1 MDEEEL
7 LKVRNNRA
15 HVNLKLGRY
24 DEAIQD
30 AESAL
35 QLSPDDEKALFRISR
50 ALYELGRFS
59 ESRSYLERLVERY
72 PENTAA
78 QDEIQRTKL
87 RIGEEKNATFNFRQM
102 IDSVGR
108 SVTLLDC
115 ATYVGPVAV
124 KESKGRGRGMFLTQ
138 DIKAGDL
145 LMCEKACAIQH
156 TSAADKNYASVL
168 LDVNSDRMTQGD
180 QASVISQIVNELYR
194 NPSKAPSIN
203 SVYSGSY
210 KTVKEIEVD
219 GEPIVDS

>member
-1 MDEEEL
+1 MDAEEL
-7 LKVRNNRA
+7 FKVRNNRA

-50 ALYELGRFS
+50 ALYELGRFP
-59 ESRSYLERLVERY
+59 ESLSYLERLVERY

-78 QDEIQRTKL
+78 RNEIQRTKL

-108 SVTLLDC
+108 GVTLLDC
-115 ATYVGPVAV
+115 ATHVGPVAV
-124 KESKGRGRGMFLTQ
+124 KESKGRGQGTFLTQ
-138 DIKAGDL
+138 DVKAGDL
-145 LMCEKACAIQH
+145 LMCEKACAIEH
-156 TSAADKNYASVL
+156 TSAADKNKVCVL
-168 LDVNSDRMTQGD
+168 LDVNSDRMSQGS
-180 QASVISQIVNELYR
+180 QASVISQIVNELHR
-194 NPSKAPSIN
+194 NPSKAPSITG
-203 SVYSGSY
+203 VYSGSY
-210 KTVKEIEVD
+210 KTVKETMVE